1 LPNASVIQN
10 ETFCTPSPCGRLSR
24 PRTTTG
30 APPPSRLIG
39 RDSATRTRPIHATA
53 ILGWASLVPLVA
65 LERFRLDSDLSIPIS
80 SLLFPQAP
88 ADDWLLRRFR
98 NRRSDS
104 SGRAP
109 TTITLARL
117 GHSLVQGR
125 GASRTASLLAGM
137 GVHFPEGTGRFLY
150 SSHTEAL
157 PSRTATTMKPRLC
170 PTLSGELFRQRVRMS
185 PPTYSLGTMAGQTA
199 TVCFQTLPRKV
210 SRAVHLLRRQRDTSG
225 ARCTAGPC

>member
-1 LPNASVIQN
+1 LLNPSVVQN

-39 RDSATRTRPIHATA
+39 RDSTTRTRPIHATA
-53 ILGWASLVPLVA
+53 ILGWVSLVPLVA
-65 LERFRLDSDLSIPIS
+65 LKRFRLDSDLSIPIS
-80 SLLFPQAP
+80 NLLFLQTPT
-88 ADDWLLRRFR
+88 DDWLLRWPRH
-98 NRRSDS
+98 RRSDTL
-104 SGRAP
+104 GFAP

-117 GHSLVQGR
+117 DHSLVRAGVR
-125 GASRTASLLAGM
+125 SRTASVLAGM
-137 GVHFPEGTGRFLY
+137 GVHFPEGTGRFLF

-210 SRAVHLLRRQRDTSG
+210 SRDAAT
-225 ARCTAGPC
+225 T

>member
-1 LPNASVIQN
+1 LLNPSVVQN

-65 LERFRLDSDLSIPIS
+65 LKRFRLDSDLSIPIS
-80 SLLFPQAP
+80 NLLFLQTPT
-88 ADDWLLRRFR
+88 DDWLLRRPR
-98 NRRSDS
+98 HRRSDAP
-104 SGRAP
+104 GVAP

-117 GHSLVQGR
+117 DHSLARGR
-125 GASRTASLLAGM
+125 GASRTASVLAGM
-137 GVHFPEGTGRFLY
+137 GVHFPEGTGRFLF

-157 PSRTATTMKPRLC
+157 PSRTATAMKHRLC
-170 PTLSGELFRQRVRMS
+170 PTLSGELFRQRFRIL

-210 SRAVHLLRRQRDTSG
+210 SRVAAT
-225 ARCTAGPC
+225 T